1 MRRSSTLNLALSWA
15 AVAAVATG
23 LASVPA
29 FSHHK
34 APRIAAAAIIAPAA
48 AASPSTSID
57 GTPRASLSPSQ
68 TAAAIAQATKAKTTA
83 TTRATAAATAAV
95 TPTSRPTTNPP
106 AATKAATKPAAPKP
120 ATDSPAPAPK
130 PSGTYIQIGSWFK
143 PIVVAN
149 LSQSAIN
156 ACGPAVAWYGPLP
169 GLGSGTTW
177 LAGHNYCGFAFW
189 DSLSLGTTLTIHDS
203 AGTFTYRI
211 VSRLHLDH
219 QGGTAVGIKHDDLM
233 LQTCTATGTS
243 ITYADLVS

>member
-1 MRRSSTLNLALSWA
+1 MRRSSTLNLALAWA

-29 FSHHK
+29 FSHHA
-34 APRIAAAAIIAPAA
+34 APRIAAASVVAPVAA
-48 AASPSTSID
+48 ATPSASVV
-57 GTPRASLSPSQ
+57 GTPRVTLSPSQ
-68 TAAAIAQATKAKTTA
+68 TATAIVQAAKTTA
-83 TTRATAAATAAV
+83 TVRATATASASSTPAA
-95 TPTSRPTTNPP
+95 RPTTNPP
-106 AATKAATKPAAPKP
+106 AATKVATKPAAPKP

-130 PSGTYIQIGSWFK
+130 PSGMYIQIGGWFK

-156 ACGPAVAWYGPLP
+156 ACGPAVVWFGSLP

-189 DSLSLGTTLTIHDS
+189 DRLSIGTTLTIHDS

-233 LQTCTATGTS
+233 LQTCTASGTS